1 MRRTSLAFAF
11 VMLAA
16 AFFAAAAWGIQS
28 AMDTSPTLMSRTD
41 HDREWRAIE
50 RHTREALGA
59 CRSASEAV
67 REACRARARAEDR
80 VAKADLDALYFGTV
94 QAAARA
100 RDVRARASF
109 DVARAGCL
117 ASDDPERSR
126 CLARARS
133 EQAKVLASTKLAAT

>member
-11 VMLAA
+11 VMLAV

-28 AMDTSPTLMSRTD
+28 AMDTPPTLMSRVD
-41 HDREWRAIE
+41 HDRQWRAID
-50 RHTREALGA
+50 RHTREALGT
-59 CRSASEAV
+59 CRSTSEAM

-94 QAAARA
+94 QAASRA
-100 RDVRARASF
+100 RDVRAHASF

-117 ASDDPERSR
+117 ASDDPERTR
-126 CLARARS
+126 CLTRARS
-133 EQAKVLASTKLAAT
+133 EQAKILASAKLAAT